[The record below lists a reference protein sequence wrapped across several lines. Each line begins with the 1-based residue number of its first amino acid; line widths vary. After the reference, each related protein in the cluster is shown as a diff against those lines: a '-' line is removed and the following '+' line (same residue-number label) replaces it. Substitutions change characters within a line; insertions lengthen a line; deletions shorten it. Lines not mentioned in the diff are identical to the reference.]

1 MKIKCL
7 LIDDDRLSTQ
17 ILKKHLDHFDD
28 FEIISICNNAV
39 DAFNFI
45 CKNTIDLVFVDIC
58 MPIVNGLEFI
68 QGLQTSPPIIIIT
81 SSSKDYAVEGFELGV
96 LDYLVKPVCIKR
108 LVKSLHKVSRA
119 FNISKNTMN
128 ISENQ
133 IEQDDHIFIKVNKKM
148 IKIYYDDIL
157 YIESLKD
164 YVIVKT
170 KYGDYVTHY
179 NLAAITKL
187 LPSYLFIRIHRSYTI
202 AIHKVEAI
210 NKNNIEINDNLIPM
224 GRNYIKEAKDI
235 IINGVTSIF

>member
-7 LIDDDRLSTQ
+7 LVDDDLLSIQ
-17 ILKKHLDHFDD
+17 ILKKHLDYFDD

-39 DAFNFI
+39 DAFDFI
-45 CKNTIDLVFVDIC
+45 HKNTVDLVFVDIC
-58 MPIVNGLEFI
+58 MPILNGIDFI
-68 QGLQTSPPIIIIT
+68 KGLHASPPMVIII
-81 SSSKDYAVEGFELGV
+81 SSCKDYAVEGFELGV
-96 LDYLVKPVCIKR
+96 LDYLVKPVYIKR
-108 LVKSLHKVSRA
+108 LVKSLHKVSRM

-128 ISENQ
+128 ISESQ
-133 IEQDDHIFIKVNKKM
+133 TEPEDHIFIKVNKKM